1 MTTIT
6 EDYCDFEIAKLLKKK
21 GFDIPCNCYGAYNG
35 VNLTYRLCITD
46 KYTNWNK
53 HTDKFIISCPTL
65 QMAMRWL
72 SEKHNLF
79 IQITVDFSDGAY
91 PMYDVCV
98 IDLAKCTSIVINGYN
113 RYSYEEAIKAGI
125 KYCLENL
132 I

>member
-1 MTTIT
+1 M
-6 EDYCDFEIAKLLKKK
+6 ARKWLKK
-21 GFDIPCNCYGAYNG
+21 
-35 VNLTYRLCITD
+35 V
-46 KYTNWNK
+46 
-53 HTDKFIISCPTL
+53 
-65 QMAMRWL
+65 
-72 SEKHNLF
+72 HNLF